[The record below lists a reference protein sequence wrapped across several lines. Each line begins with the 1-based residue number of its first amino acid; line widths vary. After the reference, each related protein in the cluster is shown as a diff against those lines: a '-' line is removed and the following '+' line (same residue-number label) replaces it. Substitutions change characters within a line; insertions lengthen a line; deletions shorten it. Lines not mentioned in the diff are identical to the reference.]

1 MIEGSTL
8 LLFAAA
14 SLALAITPGPDML
27 LLLSRSVVQ
36 GRKAGF
42 AALGGALTGCFCHA
56 MAAGLGLSKLFLL
69 VPVAFDIVR
78 AAGAV
83 YLLFLAWQVLRS
95 SPLSAE
101 KTGARRESLWAVARQ
116 GLFTNLLNPKVALF
130 MLALLPQFMNPEAGG
145 LFGQVLILTMIQ
157 MGTGLVV
164 NVVIILA
171 ATKAA
176 AWLGLKSKGGTRW
189 PNILLATVF
198 SLLAVRL
205 VWPERS

>member
-27 LLLSRSVVQ
+27 LFLSRSVVQ

-42 AALGGALTGCFCHA
+42 AALGGALMGCFCHA

-101 KTGARRESLWAVARQ
+101 DGGVKRESLWAVARQ

-130 MLALLPQFMNPEAGG
+130 MLALLPQFMHPEAGG
-145 LFGQVLILTMIQ
+145 LFGQVLVLTLIQ
-157 MGTGLVV
+157 MGVGLVV
-164 NVVIILA
+164 NVAIILA
-171 ATKAA
+171 AAKAA
-176 AWLGLKSKGGTRW
+176 SWLGLKGKSGTRW

-198 SLLAVRL
+198 SLLALRL
-205 VWPERS
+205 VWPERI

>member
-14 SLALAITPGPDML
+14 SLALAIMPGPDML
-27 LLLSRSVVQ
+27 LFLSRSVVQ

-42 AALGGALTGCFCHA
+42 AALGGALMGCFCHA

-101 KTGARRESLWAVARQ
+101 DGGVRRESLWAVARQ

-130 MLALLPQFMNPEAGG
+130 MLALLPQFMHPEAGG
-145 LFGQVLILTMIQ
+145 LFGQVLVLTLIQ
-157 MGTGLVV
+157 MGVGLVV
-164 NVVIILA
+164 NVAIILA
-171 ATKAA
+171 AAKAA
-176 AWLGLKSKGGTRW
+176 SWLGLKGKSGTRW

-198 SLLAVRL
+198 SLLALRL
-205 VWPERS
+205 VWPERI